1 MGRQPFVA
9 GNWKLN
15 LGPTAASAL
24 AQSLRER
31 LAGHSGVTI
40 AVFPT
45 ALAIPAVVEVLK
57 GSEIGVGIQEI
68 EPAPSGA
75 FTGAN
80 SATMAREVGCDYAL
94 VGHSERRQLW
104 GETDERCATKLVA
117 ALQAGLLPIYCVGET
132 LAERRAGRV
141 EEVVFRQLQVGLSG
155 LQPDQIGGLT
165 LAYEPVWAIGTGE
178 NATPEQAQAVH
189 AAVRGWLRD
198 RYGAGIANDVRIQ
211 YGGSV
216 KADNA
221 RTLLSCPDI
230 DGALVGGASLDAAG
244 FAAIVTAAAST

>member
-1 MGRQPFVA
+1 MPRRPFVA

-15 LGPTAASAL
+15 LGPQAASEL
-24 AQSLRER
+24 ARALREQ
-31 LAGHSGVTI
+31 LAGHTNVTI

-45 ALAIPAVVEVLK
+45 AVAIPSVVPILK
-57 GSEIGVGIQEI
+57 GSEIGVGIQEV
-68 EPAPSGA
+68 EAAPSGA

-80 SATMAREVGCDYAL
+80 SAKMAREAGCDYTL

-104 GETDERCATKLVA
+104 GETDERCAAKLVT
-117 ALQAGLLPIYCVGET
+117 ALEAGLLPIYCVGET

-141 EEVVFRQLQVGLSG
+141 EEIVFRQLAVGLSA
-155 LQPDQIGGLT
+155 LRADQIGGVT

-178 NATPEQAQAVH
+178 NATPEQAQSVH
-189 AAVRGWLRD
+189 AAIRSWLRD
-198 RYGAGIANDVRIQ
+198 TWGAGIADDVRIQ

-221 RTLLSCPDI
+221 RALLSCPDI
-230 DGALVGGASLDAAG
+230 DGALVGGASLDAVG
-244 FAAIVTAAAST
+244 FAAIVGAAT

>member
-1 MGRQPFVA
+1 MARRPFVA

-15 LGPTAASAL
+15 LGPAAAAQL
-24 AQSLRER
+24 ATGLRAR
-31 LAGHSGVTI
+31 LADVSGCTV

-45 ALAIPAVVEVLK
+45 ALSIASVAPILRGSGIAV
-57 GSEIGVGIQEI
+57 GVQEI
-68 EPAPSGA
+68 EAKASGA

-80 SATMAREVGCDYAL
+80 SAVMAREAGCEYAL

-104 GETDERCATKLVA
+104 GETDAGCAAKLVA
-117 ALQAGLLPIYCVGET
+117 AFDAGLLPIYCVGET
-132 LAERRAGRV
+132 LDERRAGRV
-141 EEVVFRQLQVGLSG
+141 DEVVFRQLAGGLAK
-155 LQPDQIGGLT
+155 LAPDQVAAVT

-178 NATPEQAQAVH
+178 VATPAQAQAVH
-189 AAVRGWLRD
+189 ASIRGWLRE
-198 RYGAGIANDVRIQ
+198 RYGAVADDIRIQ

-221 RTLLSCPDI
+221 RELLACPDI

-244 FAAIVTAAAST
+244 FAAIVAAG